1 MKILPIASAD
11 EPSLTPDVLW
21 DGAMGDYAPAAAD
34 EAGNRGGLAARRQL
48 ATAVLLSL
56 MTDCAAD
63 PAALRDGDEQRG
75 WAGDPLADGGETA
88 LGSALWLLRRRAID
102 AVETPRFAVD
112 AARAAL
118 QPLID
123 QRAVAAFEISAEVR
137 PEWRM
142 LVLSVTGT
150 DRAGAT
156 VVAQRFQLLWEEER
170 QWAVGSRQ

>member
-1 MKILPIASAD
+1 MRILPIASAE

-48 ATAVLLSL
+48 ATSVLLCL

-63 PAALRDGDEQRG
+63 AAQLRDGDVQRG
-75 WAGDPLADGGETA
+75 WAGDPLAAVGEAA
-88 LGSALWLLRRRAID
+88 LGSTLWLLRRRAID

-118 QPLID
+118 QTLID
-123 QRAVAAFEISAEVR
+123 QQAVAAFEISAEAR

-156 VVAQRFQLLWEEER
+156 VVAQRFQVLWDEDR
-170 QWAVGSRQ
+170 QSAAGSR

>member
-1 MKILPIASAD
+1 MRIVPIASPE

-21 DGAMGDYAPAAAD
+21 DGAMGDYAPAEAG

-48 ATAVLLSL
+48 ATAVLLCL

-63 PAALRDGDEQRG
+63 PAELRDDDVQRG
-75 WAGDPLADGGETA
+75 WAGDPLAEDGETDI
-88 LGSALWLLRRRAID
+88 GSKLWLLRRRAID

-118 QPLID
+118 QTLID
-123 QRAVAAFEISAEVR
+123 QRAVAAFEITAEAR

-150 DRAGAT
+150 DREGAT
-156 VVAQRFQLLWEEER
+156 VVAQRFQVLWDEHR
-170 QWAVGSRQ
+170 QSAVGSRQ